1 MKPALRFLIAF
12 VPILLA
18 FSTAQ
23 ASLSVSPIAD
33 QTVNAGGSITLNVV
47 ATDTGGGAITL
58 TSSLPSFA
66 TLNTPT
72 TGTGQVAT
80 TLTITPAAGD
90 VGAHSASITATTS
103 GQTATEDFT
112 ITVAASDSNQPPRVT
127 APGVETVAEGSL
139 LSFTVT
145 AADAD
150 ADAITALNVVNAPSG
165 ATFTPN
171 GTFTSGTFTW
181 TPDFDQAGEYDVIFV
196 ASNAQVDSV
205 TTHISVANTDRPVT
219 LQAMP
224 DLTLAEGDSATVN
237 VVATDLDADPMTV
250 TATLPAFATL
260 NAPTTS
266 SGTTTLSTTITI
278 KPGTGTAG
286 SYLAIVTAMS
296 GQTVAVDTFTI
307 TVTAPSSGLAARA
320 SMIGAFNAHK
330 KFICFKV
337 TPVDSSFDLRNVTL
351 SSLTMNYNGNSIG
364 TVRPT
369 HLAFDCEE
377 GDDDEGDHDAATLL
391 PTSHGGGG
399 DGGDDCDE
407 CNDGE
412 GDEGDSTNCVP
423 DHIMACFSM
432 SDLQGLFE
440 GVSLPG
446 GFVNATIEGDV
457 TGGGHFVATIGPG
470 HNGHEGPED
479 TGKGR
484 MHLMVRP
491 NPMNPKADILF
502 TVSQPGHVRVAIYD
516 LRGRFVNTLQDAP
529 LTAGLHTVTWNGST
543 RTGGHAASGVYY
555 IRVEMPGE
563 TQVRAV
569 TVLK

>member
-18 FSTAQ
+18 FSTAH

-33 QTVNAGGSITLNVV
+33 LTLNAGGSITLNVV

-127 APGVETVAEGSL
+127 APAVETVAEGSV

-150 ADAITALNVVNAPSG
+150 AEAITALNVVNAPSG

-181 TPDFDQAGEYDVIFV
+181 TPGFDQAGEYDVIFV

-237 VVATDLDADPMTV
+237 VVATDLDADSMTV

-260 NAPTTS
+260 NAQTTS